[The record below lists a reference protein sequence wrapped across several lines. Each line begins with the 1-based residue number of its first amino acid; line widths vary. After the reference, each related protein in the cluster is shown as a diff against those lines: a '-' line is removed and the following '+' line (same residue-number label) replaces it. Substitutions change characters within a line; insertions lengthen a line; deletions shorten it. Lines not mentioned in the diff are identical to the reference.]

1 MKSALGKQLIERLFP
16 KGAAGEPQLTR
27 FVGKGG

>member
-1 MKSALGKQLIERLFP
+1 MKPIFGKQLIDRLLLRGP
-16 KGAAGEPQLTR
+16 TEDPQLTR